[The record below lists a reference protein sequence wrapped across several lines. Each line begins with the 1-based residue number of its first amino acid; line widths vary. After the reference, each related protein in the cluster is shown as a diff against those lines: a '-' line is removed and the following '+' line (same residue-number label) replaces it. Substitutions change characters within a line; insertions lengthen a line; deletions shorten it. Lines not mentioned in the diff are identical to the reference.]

1 MKPGNIE
8 DAPLKVLNKLFLDV
22 VHQLQQSGFTIEPFE
37 SAVVVDKRATVR
49 LGSCKKLS
57 NGLYRVGISKWVLEK
72 EEDALIANVIAH
84 EACHL
89 VKGAMNHGPMWK
101 KAAGVLNQRGYS
113 ITSTFKEIEESRYP
127 YVIQCDSCGMQ
138 IHRMRMSKLV
148 KYPEKYRC
156 GKCHGTL
163 RRMKKT
169 RF

>member
-1 MKPGNIE
+1 M
-8 DAPLKVLNKLFLDV
+8 KVLDKQLADV
-22 VHQLQQSGFTIEPFE
+22 VLQLQEAGFTIEPHE
-37 SAVVVDKRATVR
+37 STVVVDERATVR

-89 VKGAMNHGPMWK
+89 VKGAMNHGPVWK
-101 KAAGVLNQRGYS
+101 KAVEVLNQRGYS

-127 YVIQCDSCGMQ
+127 YVIQCDRCGLQ

-148 KYPEKYRC
+148 KHPEKYRC

-163 RRMKKT
+163 RSMKKT